1 MGKFYS
7 IHKNKNDHKKT
18 IELFNKH
25 MKNPKGK
32 TFILIF
38 MEGCRPCK
46 ATRPEWEK
54 LENVLD
60 HDFMDKNHI
69 AIADVD
75 MELTKHL
82 DSVQEPPGFPTMRF
96 ISNNDNQLV
105 VENYEDS
112 NIASKDRSVDS
123 FIEWIKEKTREPNV
137 TRPEMKQFGGKR
149 RRKSKRRSKR
159 TKKNNK
165 KSRKTRKNRK

>member
-1 MGKFYS
+1 
-7 IHKNKNDHKKT
+7 
-18 IELFNKH
+18 

-38 MEGCRPCK
+38 MQSCGPCK

-82 DSVQEPPGFPTMRF
+82 DSVQEAPGFPTMRF
-96 ISNNDNQLV
+96 ISNNGENQI

-137 TRPEMKQFGGKR
+137 TRSEMKQFGGKR

>member
-18 IELFNKH
+18 IDLFNKH
-25 MKNPKGK
+25 IKNPKGK

-38 MEGCRPCK
+38 MEGCGPCE
-46 ATRPEWEK
+46 ATRPEWKK
-54 LENVLD
+54 LENVL
-60 HDFMDKNHI
+60 HPDFMDKNHI

-82 DSVQEPPGFPTMRF
+82 DSVQEPSSFPTMRF
-96 ISNNDNQLV
+96 ISNNGEKQI

-112 NIASKDRSVDS
+112 NIDSKDRNVDS

-137 TRPEMKQFGGKR
+137 TRYEFKGGKR
-149 RRKSKRRSKR
+149 RRKSKRRNNK
-159 TKKNNK
+159 TKKTNR
-165 KSRKTRKNRK
+165 KSRKYRKMKV

>member
-7 IHKNKNDHKKT
+7 IHKNKNDHKKM

-38 MEGCRPCK
+38 MEGCGPCK

-82 DSVQEPPGFPTMRF
+82 DSVQEPSSFPTMRF
-96 ISNNDNQLV
+96 ISNNDNQPV
-105 VENYEDS
+105 VENYHDS

-123 FIEWIKEKTREPNV
+123 FIEWIKEKTREPNI
-137 TRPEMKQFGGKR
+137 TSSEFKGGKR

-159 TKKNNK
+159 INNKTKKNNK
-165 KSRKTRKNRK
+165 KSRKYRK

>member
-7 IHKNKNDHKKT
+7 IHKNKKDHKKT

-25 MKNPKGK
+25 IKNPKGK

-38 MEGCRPCK
+38 MHGCEPCE

-54 LENVLD
+54 LENLLD

-82 DSVQEPPGFPTMRF
+82 DSVQEAPGFPTMRF
-96 ISNNDNQLV
+96 ISNNGENQI

-112 NIASKDRSVDS
+112 NIDSKDRSVDS

-137 TRPEMKQFGGKR
+137 TRSEFKGGKR
-149 RRKSKRRSKR
+149 RRKSKRINKK